1 MLDLQKLKTFR
12 VVAANSSFTRA
23 AAELG
28 YSQSSVT
35 TQIKALERELGA
47 PLFDRFTKKVAL
59 TEVGQRTFEYAGRL
73 LALADE
79 TKAAVRKE
87 GKPMGPLKLSA
98 PESLLI
104 YRLPD
109 LLRNFQLDYP
119 LVQLDLVPAGDPRA
133 QAAAVLDG
141 AVDVAFVAGE
151 VVQSERLD
159 VVHLC
164 EEDVLIVASAQHSL
178 AKAEAVNWDHLARTQ
193 VLLTSRNC
201 GYRAVFEGALDV
213 VPVRLSGVMEL
224 TSMEAVKQ
232 CAIAGMGVAVLPR
245 TAIAQELAQ
254 HRLVPVRW
262 KGAPLVA
269 YTQMLRH
276 RDRWMT
282 PALEGIWRL
291 GQRHF
296 GVAAKPQPE
305 MIPSERLPV

>member
-12 VVAANSSFTRA
+12 VVAVNNSFTRA

-87 GKPMGPLKLSA
+87 GKPTGPLKVSA

-109 LLRNFQLDYP
+109 LLRHFQIDYP
-119 LVQLDLVPAGDPRA
+119 LVHLDLVPAGDSRS
-133 QAAAVLDG
+133 QAGAVLDG

-151 VVQSERLD
+151 VVQAERLE
-159 VVHLC
+159 VAYLA
-164 EEDVLIVASAQHSL
+164 EEDVLFVAAAQHSL
-178 AKAEAVNWDHLARTQ
+178 AKADAVTWDHLARTQ

-201 GYRAVFEGALDV
+201 GYRAVFEAALDV
-213 VPVRLSGVMEL
+213 VPVRLSGVMEF

-245 TAIAQELAQ
+245 TAVMQELAQ
-254 HRLVPVRW
+254 RRLVPVRW
-262 KGAPLVA
+262 NGTPLVA

-282 PALEGIWRL
+282 PALEGLWKL
-291 GQRHF
+291 AQKHF
-296 GVAAKPQPE
+296 GVPKKEDTELVSPPH
-305 MIPSERLPV
+305 

>member
-12 VVAANSSFTRA
+12 MVAVTNSFTRA

-79 TKAAVRKE
+79 TKAAVRKH
-87 GKPMGPLKLSA
+87 GKPAGPLKVSA

-104 YRLPD
+104 YRLPE
-109 LLRNFQLDYP
+109 LLRQFQIEYP
-119 LVQLDLVPAGDPRA
+119 LVHLELSSGGDARA
-133 QAAAVLDG
+133 QMGAVLDG

-151 VVQSERLD
+151 AVQSERLNAEHLAED
-159 VVHLC
+159 DILLVVAPH
-164 EEDVLIVASAQHSL
+164 HSL
-178 AKAEAVNWDHLARTQ
+178 AKAEAVHWDHLARVQ
-193 VLLTSRNC
+193 VLLTGRTC
-201 GYRAVFEGALDV
+201 GYRAVFEHALEV
-213 VPVRLSGVMEL
+213 VPVQLSGVLEL
-224 TSMEAVKQ
+224 SSIEAVKQ

-245 TAIAQELAQ
+245 IAIAQELAQ
-254 HRLVPVRW
+254 RRLVPVRW

-269 YTQMLRH
+269 YTQMLHH
-276 RDRWMT
+276 RERWMT
-282 PALEGIWRL
+282 PALEGLWTMA
-291 GQRHF
+291 QKYF
-296 GVAAKPQPE
+296 GVVKTPDPELAGAAG
-305 MIPSERLPV
+305 

>member
-12 VVAANSSFTRA
+12 MVAVTNSFTRA

-79 TKAAVRKE
+79 TKAAVRKH
-87 GKPMGPLKLSA
+87 GKPAGPLNVSA

-109 LLRNFQLDYP
+109 LLRQYQIEYP
-119 LVQLDLVPAGDPRA
+119 LVHLDLASSGDPRA
-133 QAAAVLDG
+133 QVAAVLDG

-151 VVQSERLD
+151 VVQSDRLEGEY
-159 VVHLC
+159 LA
-164 EEDVLIVASAQHSL
+164 EEDILIVTAPQHSL
-178 AKAEAVNWDHLARTQ
+178 AKAEIVNWDDLARTQ
-193 VLLTSRNC
+193 VLLTSRTC
-201 GYRAVFEGALDV
+201 GYRAVFESALDG
-213 VPVRLSGVMEL
+213 VPVQLSTVLEL
-224 TSMEAVKQ
+224 TSIEAVKQ
-232 CAIAGMGVAVLPR
+232 CALAGMGVAVLPR
-245 TAIAQELAQ
+245 TAIAHELAQ
-254 HRLVPVRW
+254 RRLAPVRW
-262 KGAPLVA
+262 KGPPLVA

-276 RDRWMT
+276 RERWMT
-282 PALEGIWRL
+282 PALEGLWKL
-291 GQRHF
+291 AQKYF
-296 GVAAKPQPE
+296 GV
-305 MIPSERLPV
+305 PVGAYCPRRG